1 MKTPPSDG
9 SAMKHAARRRWI
21 VAGLLAVA
29 AAAIIAVQRRIGT
42 ELRGEVELLRAA
54 RQREVARLEAENRD
68 ISSTLVPNAD
78 LEHLRADHAVVVRLR
93 GEVDALKARE
103 QAPPGLSRS
112 ESVALAVETPVDA
125 MIPASEW
132 KNVGRATPEAA
143 VQTALW
149 AAAGGDINTLA
160 GMVNLNA
167 AEQAKVEAALAGL
180 PEQIR
185 ASLGTPER
193 MMAMLAMKDLPL
205 SSMQA
210 MQVSAPLE
218 GPGIPVNP
226 DVAVVQLKLQSA
238 DGATKSTK
246 LTLSQGPAG
255 WGFEVSSDVVDKYL
269 RAVAAPSST
278 AAARP

>member
-1 MKTPPSDG
+1 M
-9 SAMKHAARRRWI
+9 
-21 VAGLLAVA
+21 
-29 AAAIIAVQRRIGT
+29 
-42 ELRGEVELLRAA
+42 
-54 RQREVARLEAENRD
+54 
-68 ISSTLVPNAD
+68 
-78 LEHLRADHAVVVRLR
+78 
-93 GEVDALKARE
+93 
-103 QAPPGLSRS
+103 
-112 ESVALAVETPVDA
+112 
-125 MIPASEW
+125 
-132 KNVGRATPEAA
+132 
-143 VQTALW
+143 
-149 AAAGGDINTLA
+149 
-160 GMVNLNA
+160 
-167 AEQAKVEAALAGL
+167 AGL
-180 PEQIR
+180 PDQIR

>member
-1 MKTPPSDG
+1 MKTPPSDDT
-9 SAMKHAARRRWI
+9 AMRHAARRRWI
-21 VAGLLAVA
+21 VAGLVAVA
-29 AAAIIAVQRRIGT
+29 AGAIIAVQRRIGS

-54 RQREVARLEAENRD
+54 RQREVARLEAENRAFL
-68 ISSTLVPNAD
+68 SAMVPDAE
-78 LEHLRADHAVVVRLR
+78 LEHLRADHAAVVHLR
-93 GEVDALKARE
+93 SEVDALKAKE
-103 QAPPGLSRS
+103 QVPAEMSRS
-112 ESVALAVETPVDA
+112 ESVALAVESSADA
-125 MIPASEW
+125 MIPAHDW
-132 KNVGRATPEAA
+132 KNVGRATPAAA

-149 AAAGGDINTLA
+149 AAAGGDLNTLS

-167 AEQAKVEAALAGL
+167 ESQAKVEAALAGL
-180 PEQIR
+180 PDQIR

-218 GPGIPVNP
+218 GPGISVNP
-226 DVAVVQLKLQSA
+226 DVAVVLLKLQSA

-246 LTLSQGPAG
+246 LTLRQGSTG
-255 WGFEVSSDVVDKYL
+255 WGFDVSSDVVDKYL
-269 RAVAAPSST
+269 RAVATSSSN